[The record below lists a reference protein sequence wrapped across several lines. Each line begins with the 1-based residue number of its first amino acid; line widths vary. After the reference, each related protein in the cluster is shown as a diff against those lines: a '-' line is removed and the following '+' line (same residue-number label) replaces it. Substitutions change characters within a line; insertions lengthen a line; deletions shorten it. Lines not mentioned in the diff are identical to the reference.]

1 MFNLRKLK
9 NQDLILVILVS
20 LLSGLGLIT
29 VFTTTYY
36 QDLTASQDFKQQLIF
51 FLVGILVY
59 LLITALDSSFL
70 NQPKVQVVLVIL
82 TTIMLIALL
91 IFGERI
97 SGTKRWFTIAGIS
110 FQPSEFAKLIV
121 ILSTAATFASLRNIQ
136 ITAPFNIY
144 KSIKKKEW
152 REMLSHPYLRRFA
165 WNTLGVLILVILI
178 WAQPSLGNALTTL
191 ALWLTMLITMVP
203 NPFQLYAYTGIF
215 LLLLNIMFN
224 FVSLNMLYTN
234 IGFSFYLGRFDLV
247 LIVFTIILSL
257 ILIKFLRLKLIIIGL
272 LIITATIFSM
282 SLDFV
287 WNNVISG
294 YQQDRI
300 VAFLNPDADPLGAQ
314 WQVTQAKIAIGSGQI
329 FGKGFL
335 KGTQS
340 NLGLL
345 PFAYTDFAYAAFT
358 EQFGLVGSV
367 LMLGLFYA
375 LILRIFQISAN
386 AEDNFGRLLC
396 IGVALMLSLNIV
408 VNVGMN
414 LGIMPVT
421 GVPLPFISYGGSA
434 VLVNFM
440 GLGLVQ
446 MVHSEFG
453 DKSYKAE
460 KLLAPDN

>member
-1 MFNLRKLK
+1 MFNFRKLQ
-9 NQDLILVILVS
+9 NQDLILIILVS
-20 LLSGLGLIT
+20 LLSVIGLIT

-36 QDLTASQDFKQQLIF
+36 RDLEASQDFKQQLMF

-59 LLITALDSSFL
+59 LAITALDSSFL
-70 NQPKVQVVLVIL
+70 NQPKIQVVLVII

-97 SGTKRWFTIAGIS
+97 SGTKRWFTLAGIS
-110 FQPSEFAKLIV
+110 FQPSEFAKLVV
-121 ILSTAATFASLRNIQ
+121 ILSTAATFASLKNIH
-136 ITAPFNIY
+136 IAAPFNIY
-144 KSIKKKEW
+144 KSVKKREW
-152 REMLSHPYLRRFA
+152 REILMHPYIRRFA
-165 WNTLGVLILVILI
+165 WNILGILMLVSLI
-178 WAQPSLGNALTTL
+178 WAQPSLGNALTTFT
-191 ALWLTMLITMVP
+191 LWLMLLITMVSD
-203 NPFQLYAYTGIF
+203 PFQLYAYGGIF

-224 FVSLNMLYTN
+224 FVNLTALYDQ
-234 IGFSFYLGRFDLV
+234 IGFSFYAGRFDLV
-247 LIVFTIILSL
+247 VIVFTTIITLVLVKILRLRFFMITLL
-257 ILIKFLRLKLIIIGL
+257 ILAAV
-272 LIITATIFSM
+272 TFSL

-294 YQQDRI
+294 YQQDRVI
-300 VAFLNPDADPLGAQ
+300 AFLNPDADPLGAQ

-335 KGTQS
+335 NGTQS

-375 LILRIFQISAN
+375 LIFRIFQISSN
-386 AEDNFGRLLC
+386 AEDNFGRIVC
-396 IGVALMLSLNIV
+396 IGVALMLSLNIM

-421 GVPLPFISYGGSA
+421 GVPLPFVSYGGSA
-434 VLVNFM
+434 VLVNFI

-460 KLLAPDN
+460 KLLAPSH